1 MRRRCLIILAM
12 LPILLFAQ
20 TKEEMM
26 KMIGIEGY
34 VEDYI
39 THKPIPGV
47 IAEVLS
53 SDSTVLQKVKTG
65 GAKSVNGVTT
75 MLSRYRLA
83 LERGKVYIIRF
94 TFKDYETEY
103 TQLDLRETYKREMYR
118 NVPTVYMMRS
128 MKGKLDE
135 VTVTATKLK
144 FHYKGDTL
152 VYNADA
158 FRLAE
163 GSMLDALIEQLPG
176 AELRTD
182 GQILVNGKKI
192 DALLLNG
199 KDFFRGN
206 NRIMLDNLPNYMVN
220 TINVYDRQSKQ
231 SEFLGYSL
239 GDEDYVMDVKL
250 KKQYSIGWIGNAE
263 GGAGTED
270 RYLGRLFLNRF
281 TNHSQ
286 VTLYGNINNLNDNRK
301 PGQSGDWSPD
311 EMRGGL
317 LSTKMAGLNYA
328 IDDRQKR
335 FNLNGEVQFAHTDQ
349 NLESHTNRTN
359 FLQNGDTYDWIQ
371 QLNDNQST
379 RISTQHSLYLRGS
392 NMDFTIAPSFHYQ
405 RSKHE
410 NHFASATFSEGLE
423 HFSKEQL
430 DSVFTPDF
438 GQSLRKI
445 LINRNQRQG
454 KGNGSEWNGTIQANS
469 NIKIKHT
476 PDAIGLKGS
485 VTFKGGES
493 DNYNRNLI
501 NFYQGGAS
509 NTSDFRNMYQ
519 HNKPGEG
526 YDYKLGV
533 SYIRGNSFWPR
544 FTFSYQYG
552 QRYDSRSSSLYRL
565 DQLDG
570 WGENSNQEVGL
581 LPSESLYRQ
590 ALDASNSYDSRQWD
604 HSHEAKMALNY
615 NKQTQKHEWWG
626 QMSLPV
632 TYHDRHMNYHQG
644 KVDTV
649 FSHRTILLNFY
660 DTFMTWKT
668 RDGKHNAGIYYNLHS
683 QAPDMRYLVNVKN
696 DVDPLNISMGNPDL
710 KNSYRHEYTLNYR
723 YSNKKKQSNTNI
735 NLTHGINRNA
745 IAMGMIYNKET
756 GVRMTRPENVNGNW
770 DVRAQVSYYTPLDK
784 KKKLTLRNLLEGNYY
799 HNVDLIGVEG
809 VNTSSRST
817 VETYRLSESLTLKY
831 QSKDVTFGFKG
842 RAVWSNSR
850 SQREDFQ
857 AINALDLNYGLT
869 AQCNLPYKWQINTDL
884 TMYTRRGYEDDAM
897 NTDDLVWN
905 IRVSRPFF
913 KNRILLTVDGFDV
926 FGQVSNVTRTL
937 NAQAR
942 METYANVIPS
952 YFLCHLTY
960 RLNVQPKKR

>member
-1 MRRRCLIILAM
+1 MRRRCLMILAM

-83 LERGKVYIIRF
+83 LERGKVYILRF

-135 VTVTATKLK
+135 VIVTATKLK

-158 FRLAE
+158 FRLSE

-250 KKQYSIGWIGNAE
+250 KKQYSIGWIGNVE
-263 GGAGTED
+263 GGVGTEA

-359 FLQNGDTYDWIQ
+359 FLQNGDTYNWIQ

-392 NMDFTIAPSFHYQ
+392 NVDFTIAPSFHYQ

-410 NHFASATFSEGLE
+410 NHFASATFSEELE

-445 LINRNQRQG
+445 LI
-454 KGNGSEWNGTIQANS
+454 
-469 NIKIKHT
+469 
-476 PDAIGLKGS
+476 
-485 VTFKGGES
+485 
-493 DNYNRNLI
+493 
-501 NFYQGGAS
+501 
-509 NTSDFRNMYQ
+509 
-519 HNKPGEG
+519 
-526 YDYKLGV
+526 
-533 SYIRGNSFWPR
+533 
-544 FTFSYQYG
+544 
-552 QRYDSRSSSLYRL
+552 
-565 DQLDG
+565 
-570 WGENSNQEVGL
+570 
-581 LPSESLYRQ
+581 
-590 ALDASNSYDSRQWD
+590 
-604 HSHEAKMALNY
+604 
-615 NKQTQKHEWWG
+615 
-626 QMSLPV
+626 
-632 TYHDRHMNYHQG
+632 
-644 KVDTV
+644 
-649 FSHRTILLNFY
+649 
-660 DTFMTWKT
+660 
-668 RDGKHNAGIYYNLHS
+668 
-683 QAPDMRYLVNVKN
+683 
-696 DVDPLNISMGNPDL
+696 
-710 KNSYRHEYTLNYR
+710 
-723 YSNKKKQSNTNI
+723 
-735 NLTHGINRNA
+735 
-745 IAMGMIYNKET
+745 
-756 GVRMTRPENVNGNW
+756 
-770 DVRAQVSYYTPLDK
+770 
-784 KKKLTLRNLLEGNYY
+784 
-799 HNVDLIGVEG
+799 
-809 VNTSSRST
+809 
-817 VETYRLSESLTLKY
+817 
-831 QSKDVTFGFKG
+831 
-842 RAVWSNSR
+842 
-850 SQREDFQ
+850 
-857 AINALDLNYGLT
+857 
-869 AQCNLPYKWQINTDL
+869 
-884 TMYTRRGYEDDAM
+884 
-897 NTDDLVWN
+897 
-905 IRVSRPFF
+905 
-913 KNRILLTVDGFDV
+913 
-926 FGQVSNVTRTL
+926 
-937 NAQAR
+937 
-942 METYANVIPS
+942 
-952 YFLCHLTY
+952 
-960 RLNVQPKKR
+960 